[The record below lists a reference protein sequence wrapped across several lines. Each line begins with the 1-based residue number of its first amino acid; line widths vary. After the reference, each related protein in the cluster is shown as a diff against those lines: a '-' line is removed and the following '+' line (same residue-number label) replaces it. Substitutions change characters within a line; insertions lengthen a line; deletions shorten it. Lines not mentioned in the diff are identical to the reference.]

1 MPHASALANNTKLTS
16 NQILKK
22 YFGYDEFR
30 EGQKEIVESIISGQD
45 TLAIRSTGS
54 GKSIC
59 FQVPALYYPGTTL
72 VISPLISLMA
82 DQVDALNKLNIP
94 TTFINSSLSRN
105 ESQQRIKNL
114 VSHQYKLVYL
124 SPEKL
129 GSKSFAK
136 ILPQLKV
143 NFIAIDEAHCISMW
157 GHDFRPSYQRIPLFI
172 SRLPTKPVL
181 GVFTAT
187 ATDRIA
193 ADIKQWLNLSN
204 PVVFKQSALRTNL
217 NLNVIHCQSRAEK
230 QLALIKLLKNYQEKT
245 GIVYCTTRRSTQIIA
260 DMINYLNIRQQ
271 LTDSRAE
278 AYHGGLD
285 SEKRAEIQERFM
297 KNQSKIICATNAFGM
312 GVDKSDIRYVI
323 HYQLP
328 ANLENYYQEVGR
340 AGRDGDKSE
349 CFLLYCDEDVYIQQW
364 LLSNKTNKRL
374 KIEQKK
380 LKIITEAMTQGG
392 CLQQVLAKYFSDPL
406 DQPCGKCG
414 FCRQYQIDLSESEQE
429 NLRQIQS
436 HELLGALPFQTQYFI
451 ALLSPETM
459 DEWSSIP
466 GIGQGMLEQMQ
477 ACGVV

>member
-1 MPHASALANNTKLTS
+1 MATSSGNTHLNS

-45 TLAIRSTGS
+45 TLAVRSTGS

-59 FQVPALYYPGTTL
+59 FQVPALYFPGTTL

-94 TTFINSSLSRN
+94 ATFINSSLSRL
-105 ESQQRIKNL
+105 ESQQRIKKLLN
-114 VSHQYKLVYL
+114 HQYKLIYL

-129 GSKSFAK
+129 GSKSFRK

-157 GHDFRPSYQRIPLFI
+157 GHDFRPSYQQIPVFI
-172 SRLPTKPVL
+172 SRLSTKPIL
-181 GVFTAT
+181 GIFTAT
-187 ATDRIA
+187 ATEKIT
-193 ADIKQWLNLSN
+193 ADIKQWLQLKN

-217 NLNVIHCQSRAEK
+217 NLNVIHCQSKAEK
-230 QLALIKLLKNYQEKT
+230 QLALIKLLKNFQEKT
-245 GIVYCTTRRSTQIIA
+245 GIVYCTTRRSTQIIS

-285 SEKRAEIQERFM
+285 SEKRAEIQELFM

-340 AGRDGDKSE
+340 AGRDGKKSK
-349 CFLLYCDEDVYIQQW
+349 CFLLFCEEDVFIQQR
-364 LLSNKTNKRL
+364 LLSNKTKNRYKVE
-374 KIEQKK
+374 IEK
-380 LKIITEAMTQGG
+380 LKIITKAMTQGK
-392 CLQQVLAKYFSDPL
+392 CLQQALAKYFADPIT
-406 DQPCGKCG
+406 QPCGKCG
-414 FCRQYQIDLSESEQE
+414 FCRQYQLNLKETEQE
-429 NLRQIQS
+429 NLNQIQT
-436 HELLGALPFQTQYFI
+436 HELLGTLPFQTQYFI
-451 ALLSPETM
+451 ALLSPHTLE
-459 DEWSSIP
+459 EWSSIP
-466 GIGQGMLEQMQ
+466 GIGKGIIEDLQRYEII
-477 ACGVV
+477 